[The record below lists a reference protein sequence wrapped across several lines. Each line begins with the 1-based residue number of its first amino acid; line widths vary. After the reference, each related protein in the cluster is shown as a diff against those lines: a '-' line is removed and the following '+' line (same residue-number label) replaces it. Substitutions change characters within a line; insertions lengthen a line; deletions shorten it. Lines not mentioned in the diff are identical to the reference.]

1 MKVTCNVHQGKN
13 VSFLFLFVCIF
24 CVKDDF
30 IDTMLIRSLSIM
42 NYLKWPCNVILTA
55 AVLMS
60 FLSGN
65 GM

>member
-1 MKVTCNVHQGKN
+1 M
-13 VSFLFLFVCIF
+13 FLFCFFLFAFF

-30 IDTMLIRSLSIM
+30 IDTMLSLPIM
-42 NYLKWPCNVILTA
+42 NYLKWPCNVILAA